1 MELTHT
7 RLLVNDYKECFLFYR
22 DVLGFEVSWGDETSS
37 YGQFKVGH
45 MELGIFD
52 RKRMA
57 DALDQETFSE
67 PRRTDRF
74 ALVLKVENVEETY
87 EKLKGMVTFITL
99 PMEKVDWGLKV
110 AHFRDREGTL
120 IEIYENL

>member
-1 MELTHT
+1 
-7 RLLVNDYKECFLFYR
+7 
-22 DVLGFEVSWGDETSS
+22 
-37 YGQFKVGH
+37 
-45 MELGIFD
+45 
-52 RKRMA
+52 MA